1 MCEMV
6 KRLNHH
12 FVMVE
17 FPPKRT
23 RWSKVSQSLCVL
35 QQDDQLLVRAL
46 LLVSNVGFGER
57 ISPGWFSVIET
68 KGSHTEASPV
78 EMLLCHM
85 KKVGFFSARLEH
97 WGCPW
102 PLHIWC
108 AWSQKTHRNT
118 LMKVFHCHSCWGV
131 HFRLL
136 LVWVANLWC
145 ALNRFY
151 IARFLQSFYLVSS
164 ESTGKPTN
172 LWCSTSRSFVD
183 LEILLLLMLLLNL
196 TKPWSFEIF
205 SECFYHEGNQGYLLW
220 HRPILATFS
229 QTEGSEGSFSGRT
242 LLLAESSIGRVWGGQ
257 RLPTGGLTKIPL
269 GDDLK

>member
-1 MCEMV
+1 MTMNWWMEIWMGSWDSMILYWHWNFQLLGGTWETRPGRVLKEEEKFQRIPPSTNLLPQIWRSTLDIFLIAQLSTSQNTTSEPPSKMCEMV

-46 LLVSNVGFGER
+46 LLVSNAGFGER

-118 LMKVFHCHSCWGV
+118 LMKVFHCHSCWAFILDCCWSG
-131 HFRLL
+131 
-136 LVWVANLWC
+136 
-145 ALNRFY
+145 
-151 IARFLQSFYLVSS
+151 LQICDAHWIDF
-164 ESTGKPTN
+164 
-172 LWCSTSRSFVD
+172 
-183 LEILLLLMLLLNL
+183 I
-196 TKPWSFEIF
+196 
-205 SECFYHEGNQGYLLW
+205 
-220 HRPILATFS
+220 
-229 QTEGSEGSFSGRT
+229 
-242 LLLAESSIGRVWGGQ
+242 
-257 RLPTGGLTKIPL
+257 
-269 GDDLK
+269 